1 MADGLDYLSPDFD
14 LNTLTVPRL
23 RSILVS
29 HDVSYPA
36 SAKKAQLIRILE
48 EEVLPQA
55 KKLLRDRERVK
66 RTSAGI
72 TDMPS
77 RATSVASDY
86 DGQRET
92 VDRESMPPPPT
103 PSTVSTA
110 TGTRRGRSRKST
122 RASTADT
129 EERNVPST
137 PSTATRRKVPKSEMK
152 HARASDI
159 DLHDGPATPVA
170 ADMVSPRKSTA
181 RKLRNSEVAPSIEP
195 EPHTVYVKT
204 EPKEDSVFTDD
215 NPFQS
220 GSSPAPWDNKG
231 SRSMSRDVKRKTSS
245 RLSTGSPGLSHGL
258 RPRRSETPHDLDD
271 DISTTPTRSP
281 LGSPVTNSRSPR
293 EEVAMDDDEG
303 ESELSAGEEF
313 TPDEQ
318 LALERQQAELM
329 YPTAPR
335 IRRRAAK
342 QSTASKA
349 APWILIVSLL
359 LGFGGWWRKEKI
371 EIGYCGLGKPT
382 WSLAETR
389 VPEWAS
395 VLEPQCEPCPPHA
408 FCYPNFEARCEHD
421 FILKPHPLSL
431 GGLVPLP
438 PTCEPD
444 SEKARRVKAV
454 ADKAIEELRDRRAK
468 FECGERLEDGKE
480 VTSPE
485 MTEPDLKQAI
495 AQKRRR
501 GMSDTEFDELWKGA
515 LGEIVAKDEVVTKTK
530 QPSAVLVLTST
541 SIARLPLACAFRRHI
556 RLSLLAYRLPLSILI
571 ITILGLVRARAKVLA
586 RRSDLARVPELVAT
600 TLDRLATQA
609 ALHARGDAREPY
621 IPIGQLRDDVLRSEL
636 QGKRREELWKRVR
649 SVVEE
654 NANIRA
660 AVREGRGGD
669 VARVW
674 EWIGGIGGVQG
685 NALESSVTRRRE
697 SNHQLPYSSPSS
709 EGNRPSADQHQ
720 LTPRGPGELRRWD
733 EGILVHFGPGFAASD
748 SISRHRGRFQSLKTP
763 WSGVMVSPLFSR
775 GSDVE
780 TQTGKFATKEFYQT
794 YQSTEDSLRR
804 HSWATETCVSQQGEQ
819 QWDEVDHRLVDSI
832 IERLCPSF
840 SIRWEGGG
848 FCHSPQAQGGVEVSK
863 VDFNT
868 MSPGL
873 PILAS
878 IEDTYLFQTGTS
890 DWAID

>member
-1 MADGLDYLSPDFD
+1 MADGLEYLSPGFD

-55 KKLLRDRERVK
+55 KKLLRERERVK

-122 RASTADT
+122 RASTVDT
-129 EERNVPST
+129 EERTVPST
-137 PSTATRRKVPKSEMK
+137 PSIATRRKVPKSETK
-152 HARASDI
+152 HARALDG
-159 DLHDGPATPVA
+159 DLHDDGPATPVA
-170 ADMVSPRKSTA
+170 ADMVTPRKSTA

-195 EPHTVYVKT
+195 EPQNLYVKT

-220 GSSPAPWDNKG
+220 ASSPG
-231 SRSMSRDVKRKTSS
+231 SRSISRDVKRKTSS
-245 RLSTGSPGLSHGL
+245 RLSTGSPALSHGL
-258 RPRRSETPHDLDD
+258 RPRKSETPYDLDD
-271 DISTTPTRSP
+271 DISRTPTRSP
-281 LGSPVTNSRSPR
+281 FGSPVTKLRSPR
-293 EEVAMDDDEG
+293 EEVEMDVDED
-303 ESELSAGEEF
+303 ESELSVGEEF
-313 TPDEQ
+313 TPEEQ
-318 LALERQQAELM
+318 LALEGQQAELM

-349 APWILIVSLL
+349 APWILILSLL
-359 LGFGGWWRKEKI
+359 WGFGGWWRKEKI
-371 EIGYCGLGKPT
+371 EIGYCGIGKPT
-382 WSLAETR
+382 WSLADTR
-389 VPEWAS
+389 VPEWAR
-395 VLEPQCEPCPPHA
+395 VLEPQCESCPPHA
-408 FCYPNFEARCEHD
+408 FCYPNFEASCEHD

-431 GGLVPLP
+431 GGLIPLP

-468 FECGERLEDGKE
+468 FECGERLDDGEE

-515 LGEIVAKDEVVTKTK
+515 LGEIVAKDEVVTKTR

-541 SIARLPLACAFRRHI
+541 SIARLPLTCAFRRYI

-571 ITILGLVRARAKVLA
+571 ITILGLVQARAKVLA

-636 QGKRREELWKRVR
+636 HGKRREELWRRVR
-649 SVVEE
+649 NVVEG

-674 EWIGGIGGVQG
+674 EWIGGIGGVHG
-685 NALESSVTRRRE
+685 NALESSVTRQRE
-697 SNHQLPYSSPSS
+697 SNHQLPCSSPSN
-709 EGNRPSADQHQ
+709 EGNRPLADQHQ
-720 LTPRGPGELRRWD
+720 LTPRSPGELRRWD
-733 EGILVHFGPGFAASD
+733 EGRPV
-748 SISRHRGRFQSLKTP
+748 
-763 WSGVMVSPLFSR
+763 
-775 GSDVE
+775 
-780 TQTGKFATKEFYQT
+780 Y
-794 YQSTEDSLRR
+794 
-804 HSWATETCVSQQGEQ
+804 
-819 QWDEVDHRLVDSI
+819 
-832 IERLCPSF
+832 
-840 SIRWEGGG
+840 
-848 FCHSPQAQGGVEVSK
+848 
-863 VDFNT
+863 
-868 MSPGL
+868 
-873 PILAS
+873 
-878 IEDTYLFQTGTS
+878 
-890 DWAID
+890 